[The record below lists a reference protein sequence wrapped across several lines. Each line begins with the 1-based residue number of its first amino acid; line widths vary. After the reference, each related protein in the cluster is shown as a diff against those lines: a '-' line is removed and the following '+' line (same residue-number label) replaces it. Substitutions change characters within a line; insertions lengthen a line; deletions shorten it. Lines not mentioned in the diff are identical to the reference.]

1 MDLWLNNENKKNV
14 HYMEWEKLML
24 SNNLRRI
31 GFHDLTGFNQGLLA
45 KKVQTLLNLKLCLDE

>member
-1 MDLWLNNENKKNV
+1 MDLWLNNEENKKNI

-24 SNNLRRI
+24 PKNLRRI

-45 KKVQTLLNLKLCLDE
+45 KQVQT